1 MVKQQKNLPGMED
14 TKITEIENLALK
26 YAEVRDQRM
35 AALKGEVEFKQK
47 LLVGMKR
54 ATKQPYRRHNVEVRI
69 VHEEETVKVKVKE
82 NEDE

>member
-1 MVKQQKNLPGMED
+1 MVKQQKKLPGMED

-35 AALKGEVEFKQK
+35 TALKGEVELKGQLLAAMKKVHKQ
-47 LLVGMKR
+47 V
-54 ATKQPYRRHNVEVRI
+54 YRRHNVEVRI

-82 NEDE
+82 KEED